1 LPESELDGVELED
14 ELKKLGLRLRPRKVD
29 VSNPSV
35 AKVGKVGFDDRGNAQ
50 FEWSDDRLNEDSEFG
65 ERLRKKALEHPGL
78 SLVEDEAPVNA
89 PIRVNPKGARMGYN
103 PYESG
108 LLTKKGP
115 KPKRSLQ
122 ELSKW
127 IEARRKLNE
136 KPPENE

>member
-1 LPESELDGVELED
+1 MED

-29 VSNPSV
+29 VRNASV

-50 FEWSDDRLNEDSEFG
+50 FEWTDDRLKEDGDAG
-65 ERLRKKALEHPGL
+65 ERARKKALEHHGL
-78 SLVEDEAPVNA
+78 SLVDEEAPANA
-89 PIRVNPKGARMGYN
+89 PIKVNPKGTRVGYN

-108 LLTKKGP
+108 LLTKKDT
-115 KPKRSLQ
+115 KPKRSLH

-136 KPPENE
+136 KPDDE